1 MIDTLGFLAFTLAN
15 VAVIVLAFRYD
26 DGDTGKR
33 KKFSMADARS
43 ARSAKTAS
51 KPKQDGTAPPS

>member
-1 MIDTLGFLAFTLAN
+1 MIDTLGFIAFTLAN

-43 ARSAKTAS
+43 ARSAKSAS
-51 KPKQDGTAPPS
+51 DPKQDESAPPA

>member
-1 MIDTLGFLAFTLAN
+1 MIDTLGFIAFTLAN

-43 ARSAKTAS
+43 ARSAKSAS
-51 KPKQDGTAPPS
+51 DSKQDGSAPPA